1 MSIPFMKDYTP
12 VIYSFQ
18 IPATTKL
25 PFPVKSAFQTIDLV
39 FHIYPIDDYEHTAL
53 PSKEDRL
60 KIFVHYKDY
69 DMITRTVPLSLE
81 RFTNLG
87 TINPTFFHGESVF
100 VPLNFEVQTK
110 EIIDT
115 FTRLSRDTLVY
126 IMRNEDFD
134 YHSGD
139 EIRRRLKKYFK
150 IS

>member
-1 MSIPFMKDYTP
+1 MSTYTP
-12 VIYSFQ
+12 IIYTMQ

-25 PFPVKSAFQTIDLV
+25 PFPVKSAFTDINLV
-39 FHIYPIDDYEHTAL
+39 FHIYPKDDYEGTTL
-53 PSKEDRL
+53 PDKPDRL

-100 VPLNFEVQTK
+100 VPLDFEVQTK
-110 EIIDT
+110 EIIDA

>member
-1 MSIPFMKDYTP
+1 MSQPLMKDYTP

-39 FHIYPIDDYEHTAL
+39 FHIYPVDDYERTAR

-69 DMITRTVPLSLE
+69 NMATRTVPLSLK

-87 TINPTFFHGESVF
+87 TINPTLFHGESVF
-100 VPLNFEVQTK
+100 VPVDFTIQTK
-110 EIIDT
+110 EIIDA
-115 FTRLSRDTLVY
+115 FTHLSRNTLVY
-126 IMRNEDFD
+126 IMRNEDFE
-134 YHSGD
+134 YHHG
-139 EIRRRLKKYFK
+139 EEVRRRLKKHFK
-150 IS
+150 IR